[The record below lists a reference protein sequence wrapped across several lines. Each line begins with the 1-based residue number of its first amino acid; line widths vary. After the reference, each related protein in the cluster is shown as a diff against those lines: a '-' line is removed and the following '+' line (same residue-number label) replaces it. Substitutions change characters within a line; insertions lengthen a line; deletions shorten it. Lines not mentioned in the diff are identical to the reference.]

1 MAKILDLQLDAEDTA
16 EKLCKISVEAGE
28 AIMEVYGS
36 DDFNIETKDDRT
48 PVTAADKR
56 SNAVIVSA
64 LNRLWPEISVLAEE
78 SEDNITRLRRRW
90 CFVVD
95 PLDGTKEFI
104 SRNGEF
110 TVNIALVFDGN
121 PVIGVIYVPVT
132 GELYKGINWRGV
144 RRAEQKPAGCRD
156 RLDIRAAPRN
166 QSLRQNRRACGYA
179 EPQLRFRPS

>member
-1 MAKILDLQLDAEDTA
+1 MRRHGR
-16 EKLCKISVEAGE
+16 LCQISVEAGE

-36 DDFNIETKDDRT
+36 DGFNIETKDDRT

-78 SEDNITRLRRRW
+78 SEDDITRLRRRW

-110 TVNIALVFDGN
+110 TVNIAPCLDGN
-121 PVIGVIYVPVT
+121 PVIGVIYV
-132 GELYKGINWRGV
+132 R
-144 RRAEQKPAGCRD
+144 
-156 RLDIRAAPRN
+156 
-166 QSLRQNRRACGYA
+166 
-179 EPQLRFRPS
+179 